1 MSVYDEAVGYEIAF
15 GYRDVPAEVDAL
27 FEMAGGTPSSVL
39 EIAAGPGVHAVECA
53 RRGIRATALDLSE
66 AMCERAAAN
75 AAALGVPL
83 DVLRADMRDF
93 SAPYQVDLAFCMI
106 SSVAHVPTLDGMISH
121 LAAVRRALAPS
132 GCYIVEA
139 SHPTDELGPK
149 STSTE
154 WDADRD
160 GFTVHMA
167 WGEDG
172 DVIDPVT
179 QLTEVHVTMTMTGP
193 DGTGV
198 TSRLVYS
205 DRFWT
210 ADELRAAARLAG
222 FAVCAEYGAFDRRPL
237 SAEGAWRM
245 IMVMRPA

>member
-1 MSVYDEAVGYEIAF
+1 VSVYDEALGYEIAF

-27 FEMAGGTPSSVL
+27 FAMAGGTPSSVL
-39 EIAAGPGVHAVECA
+39 EIAAGPGAHAVECA

-66 AMCERAAAN
+66 AMCARAAAN
-75 AAALGVPL
+75 AAAAGVPL
-83 DVLRADMRDF
+83 DVRRADMREF
-93 SAPYQVDLAFCMI
+93 SLPYQVDLAFCMI
-106 SSVAHVPTLDGMISH
+106 SSIAHVPTLDGMVSH
-121 LAAVRRALAPS
+121 LTAVRRALAPG
-132 GCYIVEA
+132 GCYVVEG

-154 WDADRD
+154 WDTERD
-160 GFTVHMA
+160 GVRVHTV

-179 QLTEVHVTMTMTGP
+179 QLTEVHVTMTVTGP
-193 DGTGV
+193 DGTGL
-198 TSRLVYS
+198 TSRLVYA

-210 ADELRAAARLAG
+210 ADELRASARLAG
-222 FAVCAEYGAFDRRPL
+222 LRVSAEYGAFDRRAL
-237 SAEGAWRM
+237 AAEGAWRM